1 MWLVNFAY
9 SISTN
14 YSMGIEMLM
23 THGEKEMCT
32 ESKWWEA
39 TSEPR
44 KRPGRKGW
52 LCSDFSGAIF
62 ARDYKKIPR
71 TMLFPIISCRYLS
84 GSETGMKGSGQLPE
98 YDRK

>member
-1 MWLVNFAY
+1 
-9 SISTN
+9 
-14 YSMGIEMLM
+14 MGIEMLM
-23 THGEKEMCT
+23 THGEKEMST

-62 ARDYKKIPR
+62 ARDYKKYPGLCCFQ
-71 TMLFPIISCRYLS
+71 LFLAD
-84 GSETGMKGSGQLPE
+84 T
-98 YDRK
+98 